1 MATNINVLVSS
12 VLQIISDLR
21 GESSTNTDAV
31 RIRAV
36 SRANKDFALR
46 KFWKF
51 YLMPNQSLAGSGV
64 NDYTIGSAT
73 YPMRYKGLAELFVSD
88 STTQEEDERYEV
100 LDFNIYKNQYNR
112 NNSNQIA
119 YEWYDKANDV
129 WKVHINPAPE
139 ATDTIYY
146 SYYWEPP
153 TLTATTDYCVCP
165 NPKVIALMASAEIH
179 ESEDERDTAKDE
191 KNEAEQLISELQ
203 GQDNSPAQ
211 NQLYGM
217 GALES
222 SISPHGIGNY

>member
-1 MATNINVLVSS
+1 MASNINVLVSS

-21 GESSTNTDAV
+21 GETTTNTDAV

-36 SRANKDFALR
+36 SRANRDFALR

-51 YLMPNQSLAGSGV
+51 YLMPNQTMVGDGT

-73 YPMRYKGLAELFVSD
+73 YPMRYKGLIEVFVD
-88 STTQEEDERYEV
+88 SGATTQEAYRHAI
-100 LDFNIYKNQYNR
+100 LDFNVYKVNYNAD
-112 NNSNQIA
+112 NADKIV

-129 WKVHINPAPE
+129 WKMHINPAPA
-139 ATDTIYY
+139 ATDTITY

-165 NPKVIALMASAEIH
+165 NPKIIALMASADLH
-179 ESEDERDTAKDE
+179 ESEDERDIAKEE
-191 KNEAEQLISELQ
+191 KNEAEQLITEVF
-203 GQDNSPAQ
+203 GQDNTPAQ

-217 GALES
+217 GAIENKGL
-222 SISPHGIGNY
+222 GNY